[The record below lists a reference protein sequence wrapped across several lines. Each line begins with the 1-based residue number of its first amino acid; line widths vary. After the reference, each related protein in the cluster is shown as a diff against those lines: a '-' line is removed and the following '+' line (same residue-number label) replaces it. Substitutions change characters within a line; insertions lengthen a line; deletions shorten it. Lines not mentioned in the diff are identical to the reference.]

1 MICHNV
7 PYNLFE
13 TIYGT
18 ISYFNLSDHL
28 ILMDDMI
35 WKIVRYVS
43 LLKQNS

>member
-18 ISYFNLSDHL
+18 ISYLSDHL

-35 WKIVRYVS
+35 WKMS

>member
-18 ISYFNLSDHL
+18 ISYFNLLEYIGSFD
-28 ILMDDMI
+28 IDG
-35 WKIVRYVS
+35 
-43 LLKQNS
+43 